1 MMYHMSET
9 PNEGADVCM
18 IYLKG
23 LKITYYTQISPS
35 LLWLSFTVFAPSMD
49 GPAR

>member
-1 MMYHMSET
+1 MSET

-23 LKITYYTQISPS
+23 LKININ
-35 LLWLSFTVFAPSMD
+35 LLHLNFPFASCGCHLPYLL
-49 GPAR
+49 PVLHIR